1 MSKLKDKVKE
11 LFTREPRTT
20 LEEAEYLLGISPT
33 TIKKYR
39 LELGL
44 VTKRTRLTKAQHEQI
59 ALLRESGLSYG
70 QIADELGIKSNTVAI
85 ILTRRN
91 CHKTALVEKGIPVT
105 ELYEKS
111 PVNRMITCAW
121 TRANVKTIF
130 QGAQ

>member
-39 LELGL
+39 LEL
-44 VTKRTRLTKAQHEQI
+44 VTKRTRLTKAQHEQS

-85 ILTRRN
+85 ILARRN

-121 TRANVKTIF
+121 TRANVGTIF